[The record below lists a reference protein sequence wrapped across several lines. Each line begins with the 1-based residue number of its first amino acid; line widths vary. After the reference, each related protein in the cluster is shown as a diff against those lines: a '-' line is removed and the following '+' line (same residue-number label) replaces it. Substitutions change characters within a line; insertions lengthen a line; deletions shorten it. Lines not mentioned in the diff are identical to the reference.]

1 MTYEIETNPPSAM
14 DWEKYKSNLMVRW
27 RDLLDS
33 EASNIEKNIQQFL
46 EENPCLIPGSFGITF
61 SSGHFPFPSAVITQP
76 LLKGLATKIPDFM
89 WIASDSGTIYPI
101 LIEIETP
108 KKRWFTKE
116 GIPHSDFTQAH
127 SQLTSWKTWFNS
139 AANQQLFLEYYKVPG
154 ELYQTRRIHP
164 LYVLVYGSRREF
176 ISAPGLNAMRGHLQG
191 IDETLMTFDRLA
203 PEEKAQDMLCAR
215 FVESASNRY
224 YDALT
229 VPPTL
234 KLGPLCAN
242 DRARILNKEEAV
254 RRNGLISPERKQFL
268 LSRIPYW
275 DQWGP

>member
-27 RDLLDS
+27 KDLLDS

-46 EENPCLIPGSFGITF
+46 EENPCLIPGPFGITF

-116 GIPHSDFTQAH
+116 GITHSDFTQAH
-127 SQLTSWKTWFNS
+127 AQLTSWKTWFNS

-164 LYVLVYGSRREF
+164 LYVLIYGSRREF
-176 ISAPGLNAMRGHLQG
+176 ISAPGLNAMRSHLQG

-203 PEEKAQDMLCAR
+203 PEEKAQDMLGAR

-254 RRNGLISPERKQFL
+254 QKNGLISPERKQFL
-268 LSRIPYW
+268 LGRIPM
-275 DQWGP
+275 GP